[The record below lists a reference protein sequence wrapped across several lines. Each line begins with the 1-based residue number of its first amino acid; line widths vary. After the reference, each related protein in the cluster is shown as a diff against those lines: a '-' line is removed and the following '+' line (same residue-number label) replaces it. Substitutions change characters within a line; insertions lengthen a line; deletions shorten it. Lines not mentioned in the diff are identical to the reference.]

1 MKKIRIL
8 SLVCALVLLFSLLSL
23 AACGKKKGGE
33 DATVVTE
40 GTPTA
45 GTTAEGTTPDV
56 KPAAPVDVKIYTLN
70 GTTGFGMAKLME
82 DAANGAFITEKYTVE
97 VKTSPAE
104 EVLPALINGSVDIA
118 ALPTNAASTVY
129 NRTKG
134 GVKILAVNTLG
145 CLYLVTTDGTAVTS
159 LADLAGKT
167 VYTPAQ
173 NPAFLFKHLLQAN
186 GLTETVTVDS
196 TSYAEPANLR
206 DAVASGAVAVAVLPE
221 PMVTIAKNAAAKAGK
236 TVAVQLDLTA
246 EWDKIPGEA
255 GTLVQG
261 CVVVRTAFLEAH
273 PEAVANFLAAYKT
286 SVEYVN
292 EHTEEA
298 ADLIAKHGIFP
309 QAAVAKT
316 AIPNCNIAYLAGA
329 DMKAK
334 MQTYLNILKGIA
346 PASIGGELPADDFYY
361 IGK

>member
-8 SLVCALVLLFSLLSL
+8 SLICALVLLFSLLSL

-82 DAANGAFITEKYTVE
+82 DAANGAFTTEKYTVE

-145 CLYLVTTDGTAVTS
+145 CLYLVTTDG
-159 LADLAGKT
+159 
-167 VYTPAQ
+167 
-173 NPAFLFKHLLQAN
+173 
-186 GLTETVTVDS
+186 
-196 TSYAEPANLR
+196 R
-206 DAVASGAVAVAVLPE
+206 AVAS
-221 PMVTIAKNAAAKAGK
+221 
-236 TVAVQLDLTA
+236 
-246 EWDKIPGEA
+246 
-255 GTLVQG
+255 LVQREFYYPRPPKPG
-261 CVVVRTAFLEAH
+261 APVQHLWNAIVEANRNQTCAF
-273 PEAVANFLAAYKT
+273 
-286 SVEYVN
+286 
-292 EHTEEA
+292 
-298 ADLIAKHGIFP
+298 
-309 QAAVAKT
+309 
-316 AIPNCNIAYLAGA
+316 AIPENI
-329 DMKAK
+329 
-334 MQTYLNILKGIA
+334 
-346 PASIGGELPADDFYY
+346 
-361 IGK
+361 